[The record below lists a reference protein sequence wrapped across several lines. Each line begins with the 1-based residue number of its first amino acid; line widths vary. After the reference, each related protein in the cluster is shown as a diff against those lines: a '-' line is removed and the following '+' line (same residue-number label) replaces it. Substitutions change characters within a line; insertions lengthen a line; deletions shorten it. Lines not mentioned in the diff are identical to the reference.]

1 MVNSAMLL
9 GAAFSVR
16 RLHRAQAAR
25 LLLRDAGELP
35 MFAGIVVGNRNNAA
49 KPTWGK
55 GENPGEG
62 AISATSNLS

>member
-1 MVNSAMLL
+1 MLL

-16 RLHRAQAAR
+16 RLHRAQAVR

-49 KPTWGK
+49 KPMWGK

-62 AISATSNLS
+62 AISATSNVS